1 MSNAFRLPPRI
12 FIRHGLNQASRINE
26 PIPRRRAVTPCG
38 PTTGNK
44 VFAKD
49 APPCSESMAISNS
62 NTATSG
68 EALLANM
75 GTETESAG
83 ALLCAGFSTL
93 LIGELPLGEF
103 LSDSVIL

>member
-1 MSNAFRLPPRI
+1 
-12 FIRHGLNQASRINE
+12 
-26 PIPRRRAVTPCG
+26 
-38 PTTGNK
+38 
-44 VFAKD
+44 
-49 APPCSESMAISNS
+49 MAISNS

-83 ALLCAGFSTL
+83 ASLCAGFSTL

-103 LSDSVIL
+103 LSDSVILRALNVIPVPRNSCYITEM